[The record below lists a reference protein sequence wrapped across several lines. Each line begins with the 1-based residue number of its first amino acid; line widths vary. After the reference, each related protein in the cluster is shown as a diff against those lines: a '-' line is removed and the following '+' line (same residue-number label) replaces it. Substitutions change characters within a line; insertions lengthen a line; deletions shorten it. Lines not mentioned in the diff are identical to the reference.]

1 MTAAA
6 WRRRCRRC
14 GAEETLMP
22 GSLTMSRLSVLLL
35 LAALAGCA
43 DSGGDSVATA
53 SVGAPAAP
61 PAPVTC
67 PVNLSFVKSEL
78 VTPYPKLEEFIG
90 KDALDATFSKSIDQM
105 IADSGGVDPAIAG
118 GEHYVQLY
126 QEVLKNEPE
135 MRENFKKNGQDQEWI
150 DTYFLS
156 NKDGLTINQA
166 FVDAVKCRAA
176 QKPAPGAAPS
186 PTATGDQT
194 APAPA
199 G

>member
-1 MTAAA
+1 
-6 WRRRCRRC
+6 
-14 GAEETLMP
+14 MP
-22 GSLTMSRLSVLLL
+22 GLLTMSRLPVLLL

-43 DSGGDSVATA
+43 DSGGGGVATA
-53 SVGAPAAP
+53 VEPPAVA

-67 PVNLSFVKSEL
+67 PVDLSFVKSEL

-105 IADSGGVDPAIAG
+105 IADSGGVDSAIAG

-126 QEVLKNEPE
+126 QEVLKNEAV
-135 MRENFKKNGQDQEWI
+135 MRDNFKKNGQDEEWI

-176 QKPAPGAAPS
+176 QKPASSPTPS
-186 PTATGDQT
+186 PTATGNQT

>member
-1 MTAAA
+1 MKR
-6 WRRRCRRC
+6 W
-14 GAEETLMP
+14 
-22 GSLTMSRLSVLLL
+22 SILLL

-53 SVGAPAAP
+53 SVEQPAPA

-67 PVNLSFVKSEL
+67 PVDLSFVKSEL

-90 KDALDATFSKSIDQM
+90 KDALDATFSKPVDQM
-105 IADSGGVDPAIAG
+105 IKDGGGIDPSIAG
-118 GEHYVQLY
+118 GERHIAEY
-126 QEVLKNEPE
+126 QEVLKNEAV
-135 MRENFKKNGQDQEWI
+135 MRDNFKKNGQDEEWI

-176 QKPAPGAAPS
+176 QKPAPSPTPS
-186 PTATGDQT
+186 PTATGNQT
-194 APAPA
+194 PPAPA

>member
-1 MTAAA
+1 
-6 WRRRCRRC
+6 
-14 GAEETLMP
+14 MP
-22 GSLTMSRLSVLLL
+22 GLLTMSRLPVLLL

-43 DSGGDSVATA
+43 DSGGGGVATSTEPPA
-53 SVGAPAAP
+53 AAPA
-61 PAPVTC
+61 PATC
-67 PVNLSFVKSEL
+67 PVDLSFVKSEL

-105 IADSGGVDPAIAG
+105 IADSGGVDSAIAG

-126 QEVLKNEPE
+126 QEVLKNEAV
-135 MRENFKKNGQDQEWI
+135 MRDNFKKNGQDEEWI

-176 QKPAPGAAPS
+176 QKPASSPTPS
-186 PTATGDQT
+186 PTATGNQT

>member
-1 MTAAA
+1 ML
-6 WRRRCRRC
+6 
-14 GAEETLMP
+14 GP
-22 GSLTMSRLSVLLL
+22 LTMSRLSALLL
-35 LAALAGCA
+35 LAILAGCA

-53 SVGAPAAP
+53 VEPPAAA

-67 PVNLSFVKSEL
+67 PVDLSYDKSEL

-90 KDALDATFSKSIDQM
+90 KDALDATFSKPVDEMIKEGGGIDP
-105 IADSGGVDPAIAG
+105 SIAG
-118 GEHYVQLY
+118 GEQHVAQY
-126 QEVLKNEPE
+126 QEVLKNEAV
-135 MRENFKKNGQDQEWI
+135 MRENFKKNGMDQQWI

-176 QKPAPGAAPS
+176 QKPASSPTPS

-194 APAPA
+194 TPAPA

>member
-1 MTAAA
+1 MRATPTIGRWAA
-6 WRRRCRRC
+6 
-14 GAEETLMP
+14 
-22 GSLTMSRLSVLLL
+22 LLL

-43 DSGGDSVATA
+43 DSGGDNLATA
-53 SVGAPAAP
+53 VEPPAATPAPA
-61 PAPVTC
+61 TC

-105 IADSGGVDPAIAG
+105 ITDSGGVDSAIAG

-126 QEVLKNEPE
+126 QDVLKNEAV

-150 DTYFLS
+150 DTYFSS

-176 QKPAPGAAPS
+176 QNPAPASPPS
-186 PTATGDQT
+186 PTATGDQP

>member
-1 MTAAA
+1 M
-6 WRRRCRRC
+6 R
-14 GAEETLMP
+14 GA
-22 GSLTMSRLSVLLL
+22 LTMSRLSVLLL

-43 DSGGDSVATA
+43 DSDGDSVAT
-53 SVGAPAAP
+53 SVEQPAPP

-67 PVNLSFVKSEL
+67 PVDLSFVKSEL

-90 KDALDATFSKSIDQM
+90 KDALDATFSKPVDQM
-105 IADSGGVDPAIAG
+105 IKDGGGIDPSIAG
-118 GEHYVQLY
+118 GERHIAEY
-126 QEVLKNEPE
+126 QEVLKNEAV
-135 MRENFKKNGQDQEWI
+135 MRENFKKNGMDQEWI

-176 QKPAPGAAPS
+176 QKPAPSPTTS
-186 PTATGDQT
+186 PTATQDPT

>member
-1 MTAAA
+1 MLGSVTM
-6 WRRRCRRC
+6 RR
-14 GAEETLMP
+14 LP
-22 GSLTMSRLSVLLL
+22 ILLL

-43 DSGGDSVATA
+43 DSGGDSVSTG
-53 SVGAPAAP
+53 SVEPPAAA

-67 PVNLSFVKSEL
+67 PVDLSFVKSEL

-90 KDALDATFSKSIDQM
+90 KDALDATFSKPVDEMIKEGGGIDP
-105 IADSGGVDPAIAG
+105 SIAG
-118 GEHYVQLY
+118 GERHVAEY
-126 QEVLKNEPE
+126 QEILKNEAV
-135 MRENFKKNGQDQEWI
+135 MRVNFKKNGMDQEWI

-176 QKPAPGAAPS
+176 QKPAPNPSSS

>member
-1 MTAAA
+1 M
-6 WRRRCRRC
+6 R
-14 GAEETLMP
+14 GA
-22 GSLTMSRLSVLLL
+22 LTMRRLSVLLL
-35 LAALAGCA
+35 LAVLAGCA
-43 DSGGDSVATA
+43 DSGGDNVAT
-53 SVGAPAAP
+53 SVEPPAAP

-176 QKPAPGAAPS
+176 QKPASSPAPS
-186 PTATGDQT
+186 PTATGGQT
-194 APAPA
+194 TPAPA

>member
-1 MTAAA
+1 
-6 WRRRCRRC
+6 
-14 GAEETLMP
+14 
-22 GSLTMSRLSVLLL
+22 MSRYEKPR
-35 LAALAGCA
+35 LAALLILLAGLSGCA
-43 DSGGDSVATA
+43 DTGGGNASTA
-53 SVGAPAAP
+53 SVE
-61 PAPVTC
+61 PAPVAC
-67 PVNLSFVKSEL
+67 PVNLSFVKDKL
-78 VTPYPKLEEFIG
+78 VTPYPQLEEFIG

-105 IADSGGVDPAIAG
+105 ITDSGGIDPAIAG

-126 QEVLKNEPE
+126 QEVLKNEAE
-135 MRENFKKNGQDQEWI
+135 MRENFKKDGKDQEWI

-176 QKPAPGAAPS
+176 QNPAPSPTTS
-186 PTATGDQT
+186 PTATGGQT

>member
-1 MTAAA
+1 M
-6 WRRRCRRC
+6 
-14 GAEETLMP
+14 
-22 GSLTMSRLSVLLL
+22 SVLLL

-43 DSGGDSVATA
+43 DSGGDSLATG
-53 SVGAPAAP
+53 SVEQPAPA

-67 PVNLSFVKSEL
+67 PVDLSFVKSEL

-90 KDALDATFSKSIDQM
+90 KDALDATFTKPVDEMIKEGGGIDP
-105 IADSGGVDPAIAG
+105 SIAG
-118 GEHYVQLY
+118 GEQHVAQY
-126 QEVLKNEPE
+126 QEILKNEAV
-135 MRENFKKNGQDQEWI
+135 MRENFKKNGMDQEWI

-166 FVDAVKCRAA
+166 FVAAVKCRAA
-176 QKPAPGAAPS
+176 QKPAPS

>member
-1 MTAAA
+1 M
-6 WRRRCRRC
+6 R
-14 GAEETLMP
+14 
-22 GSLTMSRLSVLLL
+22 RLSVLLL
-35 LAALAGCA
+35 LAVLAGCA
-43 DSGGDSVATA
+43 DSGGDNVAT
-53 SVGAPAAP
+53 SVEPPAAP

-105 IADSGGVDPAIAG
+105 IADSGGVDSAIGG

-176 QKPAPGAAPS
+176 QKPAPSPAPS
-186 PTATGDQT
+186 PTATGGQT

>member
-1 MTAAA
+1 
-6 WRRRCRRC
+6 
-14 GAEETLMP
+14 MP
-22 GSLTMSRLSVLLL
+22 GLLTMSRLPVLLL

-43 DSGGDSVATA
+43 DSGGGVAT
-53 SVGAPAAP
+53 STEPPAAA

-67 PVNLSFVKSEL
+67 PVDLSFVKSEL

-105 IADSGGVDPAIAG
+105 IADSGGVDSAIAG

-126 QEVLKNEPE
+126 QEVLKNEAV
-135 MRENFKKNGQDQEWI
+135 MRENFKKNGQDEEWI

-176 QKPAPGAAPS
+176 QKPASSPTPS
-186 PTATGDQT
+186 PTATGNQT

>member
-1 MTAAA
+1 M
-6 WRRRCRRC
+6 R
-14 GAEETLMP
+14 GA
-22 GSLTMSRLSVLLL
+22 LTMRRWSILLL

-53 SVGAPAAP
+53 SVEQPAPA

-67 PVNLSFVKSEL
+67 PVDLSFVKSEL

-90 KDALDATFSKSIDQM
+90 KDALDATFSKPVDQM
-105 IADSGGVDPAIAG
+105 IKDGGGIDPSIAG
-118 GEHYVQLY
+118 GERHIAEY
-126 QEVLKNEPE
+126 QEVLKNEAV
-135 MRENFKKNGQDQEWI
+135 MRENFKKNGMDQEWI

-176 QKPAPGAAPS
+176 QKPAPSPTPS
-186 PTATGDQT
+186 PTATQDQT

>member
-1 MTAAA
+1 MAASTEPPAAA
-6 WRRRCRRC
+6 
-14 GAEETLMP
+14 P
-22 GSLTMSRLSVLLL
+22 
-35 LAALAGCA
+35 
-43 DSGGDSVATA
+43 
-53 SVGAPAAP
+53 APA
-61 PAPVTC
+61 TC

-105 IADSGGVDPAIAG
+105 IADSGGIDPAIAG

-126 QEVLKNEPE
+126 QEVLKNEAE

-176 QKPAPGAAPS
+176 QKPAPSSTPS

>member
-1 MTAAA
+1 
-6 WRRRCRRC
+6 
-14 GAEETLMP
+14 
-22 GSLTMSRLSVLLL
+22 MSRHEKPT
-35 LAALAGCA
+35 LAALLILLAGLSGCA
-43 DSGGDSVATA
+43 DTGGGSASTA
-53 SVGAPAAP
+53 SVEPAPAP
-61 PAPVTC
+61 CPA
-67 PVNLSFVKSEL
+67 NLSFVKDRL
-78 VTPYPKLEEFIG
+78 VTPYPQLEEFIG

-105 IADSGGVDPAIAG
+105 ITDSGGIDPAIAG

-126 QEVLKNEPE
+126 QEVLKNEAE
-135 MRENFKKNGQDQEWI
+135 MRENFKKDGKDQEWI

-176 QKPAPGAAPS
+176 QNPAPSPTTS
-186 PTATGDQT
+186 PTATGGQT

>member
-1 MTAAA
+1 
-6 WRRRCRRC
+6 
-14 GAEETLMP
+14 MP
-22 GSLTMSRLSVLLL
+22 GLLTMSRLPVLLL

-43 DSGGDSVATA
+43 DSGGGGVAT
-53 SVGAPAAP
+53 STEPPAAA

-67 PVNLSFVKSEL
+67 PVDLSFVKSEL

-105 IADSGGVDPAIAG
+105 IADSGGVDSAIAG

-126 QEVLKNEPE
+126 QEVLKNEAV
-135 MRENFKKNGQDQEWI
+135 MRDNFKKNGQDEEWI

-176 QKPAPGAAPS
+176 QKPASSPTPS
-186 PTATGDQT
+186 PTATGNQT